1 MTKTNGRRNDFMISE
16 LEKVKNVWGDIKNLL
31 SVPHTEKQYKF
42 LLKAMDELIDE
53 VGDNQKHKLAPLLET
68 IGNLID
74 DYEIRNFQEL
84 DSDPIETLKF
94 LMKENNL
101 TQKDLEDIGSQ
112 GVISEILN
120 RKRNLNINQ
129 IKKLSQKFN
138 VSPSVFI

>member
-1 MTKTNGRRNDFMISE
+1 MISE

-94 LMKENNL
+94 LMNENNL

>member
-112 GVISEILN
+112 GIISEILN

-138 VSPSVFI
+138 VSPSIFI

>member
-94 LMKENNL
+94 LMNENNL

>member
-1 MTKTNGRRNDFMISE
+1 MISE

>member
-1 MTKTNGRRNDFMISE
+1 
-16 LEKVKNVWGDIKNLL
+16 
-31 SVPHTEKQYKF
+31 
-42 LLKAMDELIDE
+42 MDELIDE